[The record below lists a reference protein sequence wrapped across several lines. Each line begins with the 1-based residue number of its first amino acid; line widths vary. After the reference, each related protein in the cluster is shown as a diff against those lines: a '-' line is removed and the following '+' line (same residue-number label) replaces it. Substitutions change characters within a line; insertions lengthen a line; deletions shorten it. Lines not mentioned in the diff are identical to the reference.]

1 MCNQRGRETCA
12 SSMNTFVKSFLI
24 GQNILTAKIVSRNR
38 NARVKTTFS
47 FHFDLLGIRTYNSL
61 YIFAFATTK
70 REVKYPV

>member
-24 GQNILTAKIVSRNR
+24 GQNILTAKTRLPESY
-38 NARVKTTFS
+38 NAHVKTTFS

-61 YIFAFATTK
+61 FIFAFATTK
-70 REVKYPV
+70 REVK